1 MSKTFINTNA
11 IWGQVD
17 QPKASNDTI
26 TYFGDYYTFEEI
38 DTKNFSDEVLVW
50 HTPEFSKEEW
60 RYGLYG
66 INIKPTWDY
75 VEEEGIITIEIQ
87 KQYFLVYDDGTHTT
101 YLENLLNSVK
111 NFGKQFEIIIFKK
124 ESLDKNFVH
133 KHSDILNLPRGGGYW
148 LWKSYI
154 INETLKKIKDND
166 LVFYLDS
173 KYYFIEEFT
182 ELYYDYMKEHD
193 ILIWNNHP
201 GCPKYLFKLLCKM
214 DVVIKYNAEDMIK
227 YNIEEYWAG
236 AIIIKNNNFTKD
248 IISQWL
254 DMCCIYED
262 ITDTDSINLNI
273 EGFIEHRHDQSL
285 LGILLYK
292 NNINAHFFPNKYLQN
307 SRWSYKVL

>member
-1 MSKTFINTNA
+1 MSKTILNTNA
-11 IWGQVD
+11 IYGLVD
-17 QPKASNDTI
+17 QPKTSNDKI
-26 TYFGDYYTFEEI
+26 TYYGDYYAFEEI
-38 DTKNFSDEVLVW
+38 DTTKYLDEVLVW
-50 HTPEFSKEEW
+50 HTSEFSKEEW

-75 VEEEGIITIEIQ
+75 VEEEGMITIEIQ

-111 NFGKQFEIIIFKK
+111 IFGKQFEIIIFKK

-148 LWKSYI
+148 LWKPYI
-154 INETLKKIKDND
+154 INETLRKIKDND

-182 ELYYDYMKEHD
+182 ELYYDYMNNHD
-193 ILIWNNHP
+193 ILIWNNLP
-201 GCPKYLFKLLCKM
+201 GCPKYPFKVLCKM
-214 DVVIKYNAEDMIK
+214 DTIIKYNAEDMIK

-236 AIIIKNNNFTKD
+236 AIIIKNNNFTKN

-262 ITDTDSINLNI
+262 ITDTDSINPNI

-292 NNINAHFFPNKYLQN
+292 NNINAHLFPNKYLQN
-307 SRWSYKVL
+307 SRWPYKV